1 MTKSVVHFFQ
11 VLTLVLLSV
20 SSGLAQQSNELIQ
33 QIDLAVKQKPSEL
46 EVSALQAV
54 YELAKKG
61 DAKAQE
67 PQVLDALVSSGA
79 NCLND
84 QAGWVD
90 LKRGRIVY
98 DTLKKVD
105 GKLVTECMARK
116 VIKGT
121 NRLHVLFLGVKLGI
135 PGSQERLNQILM
147 NHGDKK
153 MAEDFL
159 NSGSTEPIR
168 GRQDGPTPTVTGSIQ
183 AWVVIE
189 WAGAGFD
196 ALPGS

>member
-1 MTKSVVHFFQ
+1 MKKLAVHSFRI
-11 VLTLVLLSV
+11 LLLVLLSF
-20 SSGLAQQSNELIQ
+20 SLGLAQQSNELIQ
-33 QIDLAVKQKPSEL
+33 QINLAVKQKPSEL

-54 YELAKKG
+54 YELVNKG
-61 DAKAQE
+61 DVKAQE
-67 PQVLDALVSSGA
+67 PQILDALVSTGA
-79 NCLND
+79 NCLNG

-90 LKRGRIVY
+90 AKRGRIVY
-98 DTLKKVD
+98 DALKKIE
-105 GKLVTECMARK
+105 GKLVTESLARK

-159 NSGSTEPIR
+159 NSGSQDLFEGGKRWANAHGYRINTGMGSHR
-168 GRQDGPTPTVTGSIQ
+168 VGWGR
-183 AWVVIE
+183 
-189 WAGAGFD
+189 F
-196 ALPGS
+196 

>member
-1 MTKSVVHFFQ
+1 MKKSVVHFFG
-11 VLTLVLLSV
+11 VFLLILLFV
-20 SSGLAQQSNELIQ
+20 SSGLAQQFNEPIQ
-33 QIDLAVKQKPSEL
+33 QINLAVKQKPSEL
-46 EVSALQAV
+46 EFSTVQAV
-54 YELAKKG
+54 YELVNKG
-61 DAKAQE
+61 DAKARE
-67 PQVLDALVSSGA
+67 PQILDALVSTGA

-84 QAGWVD
+84 QAGWMD
-90 LKRGRIVY
+90 AKRGRIVY

-105 GKLVTECMARK
+105 GKLVTESLARK

-159 NSGSTEPIR
+159 NSGSQDLFEGGKKWANAHGYRINTGMGSHR
-168 GRQDGPTPTVTGSIQ
+168 VGWGR
-183 AWVVIE
+183 
-189 WAGAGFD
+189 F
-196 ALPGS
+196 